1 MQTQARVPMTRNVTV
16 APPELPL
23 PAAWRIMERLDVR
36 HLPIVRAGALFG
48 ILSDRDV
55 LLHSTREESGVLRV
69 PEIAVAEV
77 MSSELVTCE
86 ADTSV
91 SELARIMTQR
101 KVDAI
106 PIVRGLKLV
115 GLVTSTDLMALLI
128 DEERVS
134 PPPFDFRILDT
145 EGAALL
151 A

>member
-1 MQTQARVPMTRNVTV
+1 
-16 APPELPL
+16 
-23 PAAWRIMERLDVR
+23 
-36 HLPIVRAGALFG
+36 
-48 ILSDRDV
+48 V